1 MPFVIHA
8 NLDAEARWAGRS
20 LPGGIAARASYYA
33 ALIAALAPDD
43 ATEVEVWAPAAIDAS
58 RLVPDRAWRV
68 PTMRVG
74 APPRADL
81 VWASPDG
88 KSANDKRLAL
98 RVATEL
104 GVALPG
110 TRVVSS
116 MAELDAA
123 IGDQAWVAKA
133 PWSTAGRDRLLGR
146 AALAADQRTRASRL
160 LELFGALI
168 VEPWC
173 ERVMD
178 LGVCGTVDSADAI
191 RIEAPHRLMTDRFGT
206 FSAIELTAPELSADE
221 LSSLTRAAMA
231 AGSAIAALGHRGA
244 YAIDAFIYRDG
255 DARRIHPLCEINA
268 RHTFG
273 TVARAFGRRGA
284 GALYLADAPADARPL
299 IAPVDGVGAWIAT
312 AGTARPSGA
321 S

>member
-33 ALIAALAPDD
+33 ALLAALAPDD

-58 RLVPDRAWRV
+58 RLVPDHAWRV

-81 VWASPDG
+81 VWAPSASAARDPAAG
-88 KSANDKRLAL
+88 AKAANDKRLAL

-104 GVALPG
+104 GEALPG
-110 TRVVSS
+110 THVVASI
-116 MAELDAA
+116 AELDIALPTMS
-123 IGDQAWVAKA
+123 AWVAKV

-146 AALAADQRTRASRL
+146 GELAADQRTRASRL
-160 LELFGALI
+160 LEMFGALI

-173 ERVMD
+173 ERIMD
-178 LGVCGTVDSADAI
+178 VGVCGTVESAAVV
-191 RIEAPHRLMTDRFGT
+191 RVESPHRLVTDRFGT
-206 FSAIELTAPELSADE
+206 FSAIELAAPELTPAELGSLSRSA
-221 LSSLTRAAMA
+221 TA
-231 AGSAIAALGHRGA
+231 AGSAIAALGYRGA
-244 YAIDAFIYRDG
+244 YAIDAFVYLDG
-255 DARRIHPLCEINA
+255 EARRLHPLCEINA
-268 RHTFG
+268 RRTFG

-284 GALYLADAPADARPL
+284 RALYLAEPPADARPL
-299 IAPVDGVGAWIAT
+299 IAPREGVGAWIA
-312 AGTARPSGA
+312 
-321 S
+321 